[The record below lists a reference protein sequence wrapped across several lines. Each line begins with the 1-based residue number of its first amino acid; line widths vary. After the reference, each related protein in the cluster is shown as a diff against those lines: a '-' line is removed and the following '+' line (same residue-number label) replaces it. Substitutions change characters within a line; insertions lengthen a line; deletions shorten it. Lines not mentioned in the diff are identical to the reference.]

1 MAHVLGGCLL
11 ALAGALGALA
21 PTVVQA
27 QSVEQFYRGKTLTM
41 VISVGSGEGFDLNGR
56 LVARH
61 LGKHIPG
68 QPNIIAKNMPG
79 AGHVLAANYMFTE
92 APRDGSTICAISPSI
107 ITHQLLDGRGVRY
120 DVGRFQWLGTSDY
133 GNQAVYA
140 WAASGIKTLDDTMKR
155 EVVTGATGAGAYNML
170 YPTLMNK
177 LLGTR
182 LKIIAGYK
190 STKDLE
196 IALQRGE
203 IELRAGH
210 SISSVKALYGEW
222 LRDKKINVIAQAGP
236 QRDPDFPDA
245 PLLTEYAKTADARRI
260 FELFE
265 VDLAIGRPFLAPP
278 DVPSDRVD
286 ALRRAFD
293 QTMQDPDFLTDAR
306 RAALDIHPRNA
317 AAVTEIIRKAAA
329 TPSDLLAIARR
340 AKGEPEPAR

>member
-1 MAHVLGGCLL
+1 MTLRLLAGCLL
-11 ALAGALGALA
+11 ALAGALGALRA
-21 PTVVQA
+21 TAANA
-27 QSVEQFYRGKTLTM
+27 QTVEQFYRGRPLTM

-61 LGKHIPG
+61 LGRHIPG
-68 QPNIIAKNMPG
+68 QPTIVVKNMPG

-92 APRDGSTICAISPSI
+92 APKDGSAICAISPSI

-120 DVGRFQWLGTSDY
+120 DVGKFQWLGTSDY

-140 WAASGIKTLDDTMKR
+140 WAAPGVRTFEDTMRR
-155 EVVTGATGAGAYNML
+155 EVITGATGAGAYNML
-170 YPTLMNK
+170 YPTLMNN

-182 LKIIAGYK
+182 LKIVAGYK
-190 STKDLE
+190 STKELE
-196 IALQRGE
+196 IALERGE

-210 SISSVKALYGEW
+210 STSTVKALYGEW

-245 PLLTEYAKTADARRI
+245 PLLADYAKTVETRRI

-265 VDLAIGRPFLAPP
+265 VDLAIGRPVLTPP
-278 DVPSDRVD
+278 DVPSDRVA

-293 QTMQDPDFLTDAR
+293 QTMQDPAFLADAK
-306 RAALDIHPRNA
+306 RAGLDIHPRPA
-317 AAVTEIIRKAAA
+317 AAVTEIIQNAAA
-329 TPSDLLAIARR
+329 TPRDLLTAARR
-340 AKGEPEPAR
+340 AKGEPDAR

>member
-1 MAHVLGGCLL
+1 MTRVLGGCLL
-11 ALAGALGALA
+11 ALAGAVGALA
-21 PTVVQA
+21 PTGVQA
-27 QSVEQFYRGKTLTM
+27 QSVEQFYRGRTLTM

-68 QPNIIAKNMPG
+68 QPSIIAKNMAG

-92 APRDGSTICAISPSI
+92 APKDGSTICAISPSI

-140 WAASGIKTLDDTMKR
+140 WAASGVTTLDDTMKR
-155 EVVTGATGAGAYNML
+155 EVITGATGAGAYNML
-170 YPTLMNK
+170 YPTLMNN
-177 LLGTR
+177 LLGTK
-182 LKIIAGYK
+182 LKIVTGYK
-190 STKDLE
+190 STKELE

-210 SISSVKALYGEW
+210 SLSSVKALYGEW

-236 QRDPDFPDA
+236 QRDPDFPDV

-265 VDLAIGRPFLAPP
+265 VDLTIGRPFLTPP
-278 DVPSDRVD
+278 DVPSDRVG

-293 QTMQDPDFLTDAR
+293 QTMQDPDFLADAQR
-306 RAALDIHPRNA
+306 MALDIHPRNA

>member
-1 MAHVLGGCLL
+1 MTRLLGGCLV
-11 ALAGALGALA
+11 ALAEAMGTLA
-21 PTVVQA
+21 PTGLQA
-27 QSVEQFYRGKTLTM
+27 QSAEQFYRARTLTM

-56 LVARH
+56 LLARH

-68 QPNIIAKNMPG
+68 QPSIIARNMPG

-92 APRDGSTICAISPSI
+92 ASKDGSTICAISPSI

-120 DVGRFQWLGTSDY
+120 DVGRFQWLGTTDY

-140 WAASGIKTLDDTMKR
+140 WAASGVTTLDDTFKR

-170 YPTLMNK
+170 YPVLMNN

-182 LKIIAGYK
+182 LKIITGYK
-190 STKDLE
+190 STKELE

-210 SISSVKALYGEW
+210 SVSSVKALYGEW

-236 QRDPDFPDA
+236 QRDSDFPHA
-245 PLLTEYAKTADARRI
+245 PLLTEYAKTDEARRI

-265 VDLAIGRPFLAPP
+265 VDLAIGRPFLTPP
-278 DVPSDRVD
+278 DVPSERVE

-293 QTMQDPDFLTDAR
+293 QTMQDPAFLADAQ
-306 RAALDIHPRNA
+306 RAGLDIHPRNA
-317 AAVTEIIRKAAA
+317 AVVTEIIRKAAA
-329 TPSDLLAIARR
+329 MPRELLTAARR